1 MTIDRVKARIM
12 SVMRNLPPLPAVTR
26 QLMSVLA
33 SENATANEVARVLSS
48 DQALA
53 GKVLKL
59 VNSSYYGMP
68 TEVTTVSRAVVVLG
82 FTGVR
87 NLALSFGSLETL
99 RALSTS
105 IDMHMFWSHSLATGA
120 AAQNLAL
127 LGQRRID
134 PEEAFLAGLMHDI
147 GAYVL
152 AAAVPDIYAGVMA
165 DPRPDRLAAE
175 AEAVGMTHA
184 QVGQGLLQFW
194 ELPEAFT
201 NAARYHHDLARAT
214 DGQQPLTGLVALADV
229 LATVWGGANEPTPS
243 EADLQALITAHC
255 PQRERLRSALECMQ
269 QKITDTAEFMR
280 IALPDLGLRAGS
292 GADREGTVCVVIT
305 TEDERRDWSELVLRQ
320 LGYRPYPMQDFFNQD
335 QGSQDVGLVLL
346 DGQCLSRQQ
355 IDQLM
360 PFLRDVGA
368 PAALMLDPGVHVP
381 RGMDHLPVVPVIFTR
396 GHLEQILSVPTA

>member
-1 MTIDRVKARIM
+1 VTIDRVKARIM

-33 SENATANEVARVLSS
+33 SENATANEVGRVLSS

-99 RALSTS
+99 RTLSTN
-105 IDMHMFWSHSLATGA
+105 IDMHLFWSHSLATGA

-152 AAAVPDIYAGVMA
+152 AAAVPEIYAGVLA
-165 DPRPDRLAAE
+165 DPRQDRLAAE

-229 LATVWGGANEPTPS
+229 LATVWGGSGEPTPS
-243 EADLQALITAHC
+243 EADLQALIAAHC
-255 PQRERLRSALECMQ
+255 PHRERLRSALEGMQ

-280 IALPDLGLRAGS
+280 IALPDLGLRS
-292 GADREGTVCVVIT
+292 GTGTGREGVACVVIT

-320 LGYRPYPMQDFFNQD
+320 LGYRPCPMQDFFNQD
-335 QGSQDVGLVLL
+335 QGTQDVGLVLL

-360 PFLRDVGA
+360 PFLRDVGV
-368 PAALMLDPGVHVP
+368 PTALMLDPGAHVP
-381 RGMDHLPVVPVIFTR
+381 RGMEHLTVVPVVFTR
-396 GHLEQILSVPTA
+396 GHLDHLLAVPAV